1 MEWLDYGLRAGLTL
15 LLGLLGWR
23 AAWRLQAPAAAIL
36 GPMLLIGA
44 AACLDVALADF
55 PAWLKTSAQAII
67 GVFLGLK
74 LNRSTV
80 LRAKSLVWPIVVA
93 NAWLLLSGLLIGYA
107 LTRLARVDL
116 NTSLLGT
123 TPGGIVEMTV
133 MAGSFQA
140 DVALVATLQA
150 FRLVSTNVSI
160 PILAHYQAQPRTS
173 SDVSAPLSRSQSEL
187 GAARRAGWPLC
198 MLIGLSGG
206 FVLTWI
212 KVPAGGVVGALLAV
226 GAVQLSGIELSPLPT
241 PIRNAAQVLAGIF
254 IGLTFSAQTPV
265 ELRAAFLTIVVT
277 TAATMASSLL
287 RARFIQHWLQL
298 DARTALLACAPGGLV
313 QMGIIAD
320 ELGAQTFVV
329 SLFQFTRIV
338 CVIVLAPLVFRMLI

>member
-1 MEWLDYGLRAGLTL
+1 MELLDYGLRASLTL
-15 LLGLLGWR
+15 LLGLAGWR
-23 AAWRLQAPAAAIL
+23 AALRLQMPAAAIL

-44 AACLDVALADF
+44 AACLGAALADF

-74 LNRSTV
+74 FNRITV

-107 LTRLARVDL
+107 LMRLARVDL

-150 FRLVSTNVSI
+150 FRLVSANVSI
-160 PILAHYQAQPRTS
+160 PILARRQVNPHSP
-173 SDVSAPLSRSQSEL
+173 SDDAVLFSHSRRVAGVSC
-187 GAARRAGWPLC
+187 RAGWPIC
-198 MLIGLSGG
+198 MLMGLSGG
-206 FVLTWI
+206 FFLTWLQ
-212 KVPAGGVVGALLAV
+212 VPAGGVVGALLAV
-226 GAVQLSGIELSPLPT
+226 GAIQLAGVEMAPLPA

-254 IGLTFSAQTPV
+254 IGLTFSAQTLV

-277 TAATMASSLL
+277 TAATLASSLL
-287 RARFIQHWLQL
+287 LARFIQHWLRL
-298 DARTALLACAPGGLV
+298 DAQTALLACAPGGLV